1 MYRLAPFPGRCPYR
15 WEFEEAGVPFDV
27 AIEPQITTNDLR
39 LMLSLALA
47 GGGITFATED
57 TFTPYIES
65 GQLVSLLDAFLP
77 SFHGFISIFPS
88 ATIWPPSSE
97 P

>member
-1 MYRLAPFPGRCPYR
+1 
-15 WEFEEAGVPFDV
+15 
-27 AIEPQITTNDLR
+27 
-39 LMLSLALA
+39 MLSLALA

-77 SFHGFISIFPS
+77 SFLVLSLFSPAPQYGPKLRALIEHIRQWRQLP
-88 ATIWPPSSE
+88 ATQPTQR
-97 P
+97 